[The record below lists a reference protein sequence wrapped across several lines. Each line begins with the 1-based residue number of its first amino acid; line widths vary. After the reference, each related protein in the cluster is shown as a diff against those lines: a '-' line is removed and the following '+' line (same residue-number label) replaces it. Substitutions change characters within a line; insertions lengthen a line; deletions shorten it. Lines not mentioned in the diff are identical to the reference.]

1 MDDEVVEFSVAYN
14 RKYSRDHLW
23 YQEKYERLMIG
34 VSEYLAVEIGEVLRV
49 MKDGRMMVA
58 GINMVKKHKRPNP
71 NTGDQGGIVP
81 QEAPIQSS
89 NIAIWNHE
97 SEKADKVGLRIEDG
111 KKIRFFKSNG
121 KEIED

>member
-1 MDDEVVEFSVAYN
+1 MLKIKKKDEVVIVAG
-14 RKYSRDHLW
+14 RD
-23 YQEKYERLMIG
+23 KGRR
-34 VSEYLAVEIGEVLRV
+34 GEVLRV
-49 MKDGRMMVA
+49 MKDGRLMVA
-58 GINMVKKHKRPNP
+58 GINMVKKHKRSNP

-81 QEAPIQSS
+81 QEAPIQVS
-89 NIAIWNHE
+89 NVAIWNYE

>member
-1 MDDEVVEFSVAYN
+1 
-14 RKYSRDHLW
+14 
-23 YQEKYERLMIG
+23 
-34 VSEYLAVEIGEVLRV
+34 
-49 MKDGRMMVA
+49 MKDGRLMVA

-81 QEAPIQSS
+81 QEAPIQVS
-89 NIAIWNHE
+89 NVAIWNHE